1 MAVVARNNKI
11 QWNNHLV
18 KKRGGYARKGYHE
31 GDSETQLLHLYMS
44 FMLFWLKIRVKMVGD
59 WPSDFI

>member
-18 KKRGGYARKGYHE
+18 KKRGGYAQKGYHK

-44 FMLFWLKIRVKMVGD
+44 FMLFGWK
-59 WPSDFI
+59 